1 MAWVGFKQD
10 EKVARK
16 VGAVKHH
23 ANELDLFH
31 NTGETYE
38 ILLETVDRVIL
49 ESNKLRE
56 RLLIALKRGRSG

>member
-1 MAWVGFKQD
+1 M
-10 EKVARK
+10 ARK

-38 ILLETVDRVIL
+38 ILLETVDRVIV
-49 ESNKLRE
+49 EAYKLRE
-56 RLLIALKRGRSG
+56 RLLIASKRGRSG